1 MKNNGKLNLPPD
13 HPKVV
18 ERVLA
23 RLRAMSPEEL
33 DAMLRRRPEGVEE
46 TDMNVELAAWYQEQ
60 KAKNC
65 EDDAMKAK
73 VA

>member
-1 MKNNGKLNLPPD
+1 MKKNGKLNLPPD

-18 ERVLA
+18 AAVLDD
-23 RLRAMSPEEL
+23 LRAMSPEEL

-46 TDMNVELAAWYQEQ
+46 TDMNEELVQWYRDQ
-60 KAKNC
+60 KVKIAKD
-65 EDDAMKAK
+65 EELKSK

>member
-1 MKNNGKLNLPPD
+1 MKKNGKLNFPPD

-18 ERVLA
+18 AAVLND
-23 RLRAMSPEEL
+23 LRALSPEEL

-46 TDMNVELAAWYQEQ
+46 TDMNEEVAQWYRDQ
-60 KAKNC
+60 KVKNC
-65 EDDAMKAK
+65 EDEELKSK